1 MPFGTFG
8 PGLVQKSLITVG
20 SLIPAGRYARKM
32 ARPLRSLLRHLST
45 TPIDITVY
53 GRQRMRLHPRGNAC
67 ETRILIL
74 PHLYDR
80 FELRLLSH
88 ILQAGSVFIDVG
100 ANVGI
105 YSIFAA
111 LQAWPTG
118 RVIAVEP
125 HPSALLR
132 LRCNVLLNEL
142 TTVSIEPIALCD
154 SVGPVTFKIN
164 GRNIGNSSIVFDREK
179 SQDEFIEVHGE
190 TLETLV
196 AKHQLTK
203 IDAIKLDVEGAED
216 RVLFPFFANVDP
228 DLWPRLLLV
237 ENGAGKWRQD
247 CRTMLIQRGYRQ
259 RKIPSRNMVF
269 MR

>member
-1 MPFGTFG
+1 M
-8 PGLVQKSLITVG
+8 
-20 SLIPAGRYARKM
+20 
-32 ARPLRSLLRHLST
+32 
-45 TPIDITVY
+45 
-53 GRQRMRLHPRGNAC
+53 
-67 ETRILIL
+67 
-74 PHLYDR
+74 
-80 FELRLLSH
+80 
-88 ILQAGSVFIDVG
+88 
-100 ANVGI
+100 
-105 YSIFAA
+105 
-111 LQAWPTG
+111 
-118 RVIAVEP
+118 
-125 HPSALLR
+125 
-132 LRCNVLLNEL
+132 
-142 TTVSIEPIALCD
+142 SIEPIALCD

-237 ENGAGKWRQD
+237 GNGAGKWRQD

>member
-1 MPFGTFG
+1 VPFGTFG
-8 PGLVQKSLITVG
+8 LGLVQKSLITFG
-20 SLIPAGRYARKM
+20 GFIPAGPYARKM

-45 TPIDITVY
+45 TPIDVTVF

-80 FELRLLSH
+80 YELRLLSEM
-88 ILQAGSVFIDVG
+88 LQPGSVFIDVG

-111 LQAWPTG
+111 LQAGPTG
-118 RVIAVEP
+118 RIIAVEP

-154 SVGPVTFKIN
+154 GVGPVSFKIN
-164 GRNIGNSSIVFDREK
+164 GRNIGNSSIVFDLEK
-179 SQDEFIEVHGE
+179 SPDEIIEVPGE
-190 TLETLV
+190 TLESLV

-216 RVLFPFFANVDP
+216 RILFPFFANVGP
-228 DLWPRLLLV
+228 QLWPRLLLV
-237 ENGAGKWRQD
+237 ENSAGKWGHD
-247 CRTMLIQRGYRQ
+247 CRTMLIQRGYRHH
-259 RKIPSRNMVF
+259 KIPSRNMVF